1 MRIAIGSDHA
11 GFPLTEAVKVWRG
24 QRLNAMQCRTKSHS
38 FVASRTR
45 VAGLAL
51 IVYITFSTSS
61 ERHT

>member
-11 GFPLTEAVKVWRG
+11 GSPLTEAVKVWRG